1 MIGTLAVAAG
11 AARTALEQPPGATP
25 ADYVPEYIVAAA
37 LTLLGLRSLRK
48 WMRVHFE
55 AESIGQHLL
64 YALHVTARV
73 GVWFALAGF
82 FVGYALVDDPH
93 QLGWFALVVIGLAGV
108 QLLSA
113 FYLSRTPR
121 STPGGDAP

>member
-1 MIGTLAVAAG
+1 MIGELTG
-11 AARTALEQPPGATP
+11 AARTALEQPPKTGL
-25 ADYVPEYIVAAA
+25 ADYVPEFVVASV

-48 WMRVHFE
+48 WMRVRFE
-55 AESIGQHLL
+55 AGSIGEHLL

-73 GVWFALAGF
+73 GIWFALAGF

-121 STPGGDAP
+121 STPGGEAP